1 MQQLRMRR
9 KEYLQILVDWQL
21 DNQGTEEL
29 SKTWYLPINLLY
41 VITQN
46 VRLSL
51 NTIASVLE
59 EKCYNSVMT
68 CVIT

>member
-21 DNQGTEEL
+21 DNRGTEEL
-29 SKTWYLPINLLY
+29 SKTWYLPNNLLY

-46 VRLSL
+46 V
-51 NTIASVLE
+51 
-59 EKCYNSVMT
+59 
-68 CVIT
+68 